1 MKITKIIGIMK
12 TFTNFSL
19 SFQADDTPAPRVILP
34 TLWGASP
41 HLLGGRAWRR
51 GPLAKESASRPGAT
65 VPGRGAAPPPYGG
78 QIVEFE
84 GKAGKVG
91 ASSEL
96 PWFF

>member
-1 MKITKIIGIMK
+1 MKIAKIIGIMK
-12 TFTNFSL
+12 TFTNFPL
-19 SFQADDTPAPRVILP
+19 PFQAYDTPALRVILP

-41 HLLGGRAWRR
+41 HLLGGRAWRGAPWR
-51 GPLAKESASRPGAT
+51 KSLRPVLPWRSPVGA
-65 VPGRGAAPPPYGG
+65 VRHPPYGG